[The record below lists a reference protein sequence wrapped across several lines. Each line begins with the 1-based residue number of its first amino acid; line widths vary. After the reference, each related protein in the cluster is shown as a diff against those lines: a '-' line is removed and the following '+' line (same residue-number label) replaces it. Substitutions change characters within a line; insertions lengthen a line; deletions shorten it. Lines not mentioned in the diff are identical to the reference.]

1 MGGVD
6 GVGGPLEGA
15 ELVGGAEDVGGL
27 DGQELVGG
35 LDGVCQSLDEDELSL
50 DESSPDGVGGEL
62 EVGGVLGVGGP
73 LLGQLLV
80 GGELLVA
87 GPLLLGEELP
97 LSLGEDELLLLE
109 LLDSEL
115 DDEGS
120 EELELDEEPELEE
133 ELDEELLLDE
143 EELEDDELDEL
154 LLDELLLEED
164 ELDELLSLSDELL
177 SLELEEDGSDELLLF
192 DDDDEDDELEM
203 EELDELLEEL
213 ELLELD
219 ELLSHGS
226 QQSSRTHSPCSTCV
240 ALWTVT
246 GRFISLFSA
255 RHCTSKS
262 CIVLSLLLPLDESQQ
277 TGTVQGEPGSTLR
290 SWPQTNDQR
299 SVGNVIESPL
309 RTGHGINTSST
320 AVSPWPGGH
329 GPLLDGSLDEG
340 SLLDD
345 SLLEDGPLEDGSLL
359 DDDSLEPL
367 DELLSL
373 DELLLDDSDED
384 ELEEELLDEE
394 ELLLELEDEEL
405 DESQQPSPSCTTS
418 HF

>member
-154 LLDELLLEED
+154 LL
-164 ELDELLSLSDELL
+164 
-177 SLELEEDGSDELLLF
+177 DELLLF